1 VTERSPESLRSA
13 LQRLALYG
21 GGFLGPFV
29 GGVVV
34 SILPE
39 IGDDLGVG
47 AAAAASSLTAY
58 LLPFALVML
67 VSGTLGARWGR
78 TRTVRA
84 AYAVYLVSSLAC
96 FLAPTLPLFLGA
108 RVLQGCSNSFTT
120 PLLLAALAAST
131 PKKRLGRALGIFG
144 AFQAAGQSSAP
155 LVGGLAAEIDWRL
168 SFLVI
173 ALVAAAFGLI
183 GIPDA
188 ARDEPGAA
196 RPRLRDALTLPVLRM
211 GVVALL
217 GWGALGGLSF
227 LVAFRAE
234 DVFGLSPT
242 QRGLLLTGFGVA
254 GILTARLVGGVIDR
268 IGARTAVVIGAVAGA
283 VLITAAG
290 TVSLLAVVAVA
301 WFAAGA
307 AGQFILVGVNA
318 AVLGSSGPNR
328 GGAVSVVQA
337 LRFTGNALAP
347 ITLTPVYAISPAA
360 GFLLPAVLLAVAA
373 PLLMPRDNSSV

>member
-1 VTERSPESLRSA
+1 MTERSPESLRST

-21 GGFLGPFV
+21 GGFLGPFG

-173 ALVAAAFGLI
+173 ALVAAVLGLI

-268 IGARTAVVIGAVAGA
+268 IGARTAVVIGAIAGA
-283 VLITAAG
+283 VLIAAAG

-373 PLLMPRDNSSV
+373 PLLMPRDSSV

>member
-1 VTERSPESLRSA
+1 MTERSPESLRSA

-21 GGFLGPFV
+21 GGFLGPFG

-373 PLLMPRDNSSV
+373 PLLMPRDSSV